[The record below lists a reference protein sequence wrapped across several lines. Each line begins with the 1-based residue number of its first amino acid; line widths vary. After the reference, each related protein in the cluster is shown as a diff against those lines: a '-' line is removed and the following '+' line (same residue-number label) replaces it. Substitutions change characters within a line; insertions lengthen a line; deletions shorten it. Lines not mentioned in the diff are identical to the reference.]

1 MSGEGVGDRR
11 SPGALRGDGG
21 RHVPRDAAATP
32 GVVGQHR
39 RLAPI
44 IRARAAELIGLDGVR
59 VAFVTMVT
67 DDQAPQI
74 VMFEGEPFL
83 RVNRVDVLAYQQTR
97 PYRADCMVIEDFGA

>member
-1 MSGEGVGDRR
+1 MSGERGDRR

-21 RHVPRDAAATP
+21 RHA
-32 GVVGQHR
+32 
-39 RLAPI
+39 RLAPV

-59 VAFVTMVT
+59 IAFVTMVT
-67 DDQAPQI
+67 DDHAPAC